1 MGRTAPAG
9 YGSAVTG
16 ERLRL
21 AVIGAGRMGRV
32 HLRALAGAPSVEVVA
47 VVEPVARLRAEVEA
61 AGLPAYATVAELL
74 AAGGVEAALIA
85 ASTDSHPELVEALAA
100 AGIQL
105 LCEKPCGSRSA
116 DTAAA
121 VRLAD
126 EAGVT
131 LQIGYWRRFVPELVE
146 LRARIAAGAYGEL
159 SLVSCWQWDE
169 NPGSRAFR
177 LRSGGIL
184 VDMGVHELD
193 QLRWLTGQELV
204 ELHAIPST
212 VCSDEP
218 VPGDPESV
226 QLLAG
231 LSGGTVAS
239 ISLGRRFA
247 AGDCCWLELMGTE
260 GHARSLF
267 MWGERGEQVFLDALA
282 AQAEAF
288 AATVLH
294 GEPQA
299 GATGADAVAAIT
311 AAELA
316 AASLAGKPGT

>member
-1 MGRTAPAG
+1 
-9 YGSAVTG
+9 
-16 ERLRL
+16 
-21 AVIGAGRMGRV
+21 MGRV
-32 HLRALAGAPSVEVVA
+32 HLRALAAAPSIEVAA
-47 VVEPVARLRAEVEA
+47 VVEPVAELRARAEA
-61 AGLPAYATVAELL
+61 AGLHGYASLTELL
-74 AAGGVEAALIA
+74 AAEEIDAALIA

-100 AGIQL
+100 AGAHV
-105 LCEKPCGSRSA
+105 LCEKPCGARSG

-121 VRLAD
+121 VQVAD
-126 EAGVT
+126 RAGIT

-146 LRARIAAGAYGEL
+146 LRAHVLAGAYGEL

-169 NPGSRAFR
+169 RPPAAAFR
-177 LRSGGIL
+177 RRSGGIL

-204 ELHAIPST
+204 DLHAVPST

-218 VPGDPESV
+218 VEGDPESV
-226 QLLAG
+226 QLLG
-231 LSGGTVAS
+231 RLSGGTAAS
-239 ISLGRRFA
+239 VSLGRRFP
-247 AGDCCWLELMGTE
+247 AGDCCWVELMGTE

-267 MWGERGEQVFLDALA
+267 MWGEAGEQVFLDALV

-294 GEPQA
+294 GEEQS

-316 AASLAGKPGT
+316 AAALAGAGA